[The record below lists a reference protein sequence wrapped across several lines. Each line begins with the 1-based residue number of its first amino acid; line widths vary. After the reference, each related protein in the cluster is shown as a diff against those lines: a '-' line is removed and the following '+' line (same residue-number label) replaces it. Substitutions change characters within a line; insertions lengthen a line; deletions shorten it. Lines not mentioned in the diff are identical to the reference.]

1 MLEIWWITTSL
12 VFLES
17 ISFNLSRSGLSS
29 SFKFKNFKLA
39 PVFWATSC
47 QGTMALWCSA
57 TVSITCSKYNVR
69 QHLQLDM
76 QNNVIA
82 KINLL
87 HINTITEMYLG
98 HKPVSLYALKPE
110 AKKTK
115 RWSSSFCKKSR
126 YSWFVYFLFFLI
138 RIQKYYLKENEREID
153 TKPNW

>member
-69 QHLQLDM
+69 QHLQLDK

-82 KINLL
+82 TINLL
-87 HINTITEMYLG
+87 RINTITEMYLG
-98 HKPVSLYALKPE
+98 QKAVSYVLYNQKLKKQRGDLHSAKNKDIHALF
-110 AKKTK
+110 T
-115 RWSSSFCKKSR
+115 F
-126 YSWFVYFLFFLI
+126 YFF
-138 RIQKYYLKENEREID
+138 
-153 TKPNW
+153 W